1 MMVDSVSSVAKE
13 RLVNKVQR
21 VLICGPSVFMMSIEA
36 SLAGLPGMEVLCLN
50 CHLPDDEALIIAL
63 APDVVI
69 VERNGDHADHVRA
82 LLRQGLPLLELAM
95 CQDVVTVLSGRQVQ
109 ISGTEDLAQ
118 VIGQVAVSG
127 SGKE

>member
-1 MMVDSVSSVAKE
+1 M
-13 RLVNKVQR
+13 NKIQR
-21 VLICGPSVFMMSIEA
+21 VVVCGPSVFMMSIEA
-36 SLAGLPGMEVLCLN
+36 GLVNLPGMEVLRIN
-50 CHLPDDEALIIAL
+50 CHLPDAEARIMAL

-69 VERNGDHADHVRA
+69 VERNGEHADCGRA
-82 LLRQGLPLLELAM
+82 LLRQGLPLVELAA

-109 ISGTEDLAQ
+109 ISGTEELAQ